1 MIKLII
7 LIILI
12 ILILLFLLKNS
23 EYFNNSQ
30 TMPSTKIIMQEDNGG
45 SPLNKKVIIGN
56 YMDDKLNRDK
66 SNLYIGESLNQHY
79 VTYDTRFYFKINVR
93 ESTDSV
99 LTESYY
105 LNSGQKCPK
114 QLFENECFKSPRK
127 SKYIYESVLLK
138 NNKNDDIYN
147 LDEQGLSGLWN
158 FVRLDDKDALSQ
170 SENIIYYGDTVLLKN
185 IGSRAS
191 YVCICSINER
201 SVKNYGN
208 ISDIYCY
215 NDINDAKDYGKWIII
230 PKYFDNYSISK
241 IIKTNDILKDKNG
254 EKIIERKISSN
265 SSTEQI
271 NIYYDF
277 YENMESD
284 YYDFK
289 KLKDKKIPINID
301 DNFLLIN
308 EIKIDNNY
316 AYLNICK
323 DKDKSLGLNII
334 CNDKNLLK
342 AVGSR
347 NDNKILSNYNDNDF
361 PIYNWSIKPINFDI
375 NVYDTL
381 YVDGSI
387 KLGPKGDQLEITA
400 DMLRYIK
407 SIPFHFEDNICLV
420 DKDSNSETYN
430 KKVCITKDKIEMLN
444 GSRQIN
450 LQSIVP
456 SKPFILYSGPNF
468 TGRELRIGFSYQN
481 LNELP
486 YIGDINEWV
495 NPTDNGK
502 WLSLKIDGPYTAII
516 FSKNNFGYDDISGES
531 DIKRDSTLDP
541 SQLGEILKAAEEED
555 EDEEEEEE
563 KKDES
568 NNGVNIEINTYD
580 QKIKDIVKTNP
591 INKLVSGEGIKNVRD
606 LGNNWVDGIRSMILS
621 HKSAGD
627 NDYYELKCLEK
638 YKLSN
643 QPDIKKD
650 SIKHNNLFT
659 ANYCKPGNSSQN
671 FYFSGDNDSKFVDS
685 NMYDDLDDDHLH
697 FHRHKYDEVHQDLD
711 VDSV

>member
-1 MIKLII
+1 MIKIII

-23 EYFNNSQ
+23 EYFGSETTQ
-30 TMPSTKIIMQEDNGG
+30 TIDVSEG

-56 YMDDKLNRDK
+56 YIDDTFNKDN
-66 SNLYIGESLNQHY
+66 SNLYIGESLNQQY
-79 VTYDTRFYFKINVR
+79 INYDTRFYFKINVR
-93 ESTDSV
+93 KNVDPI

-105 LNSGQKCPK
+105 LNSGHKCPK
-114 QLFENECFKSPRK
+114 QLGDNECFKSPRQ
-127 SKYIYESVLLK
+127 SKYIYETVLLK
-138 NNKNDDIYN
+138 NNLNDDSYN
-147 LDEQGLSGLWN
+147 IDELNQDVSN
-158 FVRLDDKDALSQ
+158 
-170 SENIIYYGDTVLLKN
+170 IYYGDTVLLKN
-185 IGSRAS
+185 IGSRSS

-254 EKIIERKISSN
+254 EKIIDIKMASN
-265 SSTEQI
+265 LTSQSTIQPT
-271 NIYYDF
+271 IYYDF
-277 YENMESD
+277 YRNIESD
-284 YYDFK
+284 YYNFK
-289 KLKDKKIPINID
+289 ELKDKKIPINISD
-301 DNFLLIN
+301 EFLLIN
-308 EIKIDNNY
+308 ENKIDNNY

-323 DKDKSLGLNII
+323 DKDKTLGLNII
-334 CNDKNLLK
+334 CNDKKLLK
-342 AVGSR
+342 VVGSR
-347 NDNKILSNYNDNDF
+347 NDNKILSNYSDNDF
-361 PIYNWSIKPINFDI
+361 PIYNWSIKPINYDV

-407 SIPFHFEDNICLV
+407 SIPFNFDDNICLV
-420 DKDSNSETYN
+420 DKDPLSETYN
-430 KKVCITKDKIEMLN
+430 KKICITKDKIEMLN

-468 TGRELRIGFSYQN
+468 TGRELRIGFSYKK

-516 FSKNNFGYDDISGES
+516 FSKKNYGYDDISGES

-541 SQLGEILKAAEEED
+541 SQLSEILKSGED
-555 EDEEEEEE
+555 SKDKEDKE

-580 QKIKDIVKTNP
+580 QKIKDIVKINP
-591 INKLVSGEGIKNVRD
+591 INKLVSGEGIKNVRE

-643 QPDIKKD
+643 QPDIKSD
-650 SIKHNNLFT
+650 TIKHNNLFT
-659 ANYCKPGNSSQN
+659 ANYCKSGNINQN
-671 FYFSGDNDSKFVDS
+671 FYFSGDNDSKFVESD
-685 NMYDDLDDDHLH
+685 MYDDLDDEHLH
-697 FHRHKYDEVHQDLD
+697 YHRHKYDEVHTELD

>member
-1 MIKLII
+1 MIKIII
-7 LIILI
+7 LVILI

-23 EYFNNSQ
+23 EYFYSETTQ
-30 TMPSTKIIMQEDNGG
+30 TTQTIDVSEG
-45 SPLNKKVIIGN
+45 SPLNKNVIVGN
-56 YMDDKLNRDK
+56 YIDDTFNKDN
-66 SNLYIGESLNQHY
+66 SNLYVGETLNQKY
-79 VTYDTRFYFKINVR
+79 INYDTRFYFKINVVKNV
-93 ESTDSV
+93 DPI
-99 LTESYY
+99 LNESYY
-105 LNSGQKCPK
+105 LNSGHKCPK
-114 QLFENECFKSPRK
+114 QLDENECFKSPRQ
-127 SKYIYESVLLK
+127 SKYIYETVLLK
-138 NNKNDDIYN
+138 NNLNDDSYN
-147 LDEQGLSGLWN
+147 IDEQSQSGLWSFEN
-158 FVRLDDKDALSQ
+158 PDDKDVLIEDES
-170 SENIIYYGDTVLLKN
+170 NIYYGDTVLLKN
-185 IGSRAS
+185 IGSHAS
-191 YVCICSINER
+191 YVCICSINEL
-201 SVKNYGN
+201 SVSNYGN

-215 NDINDAKDYGKWIII
+215 NKRSDAIDYGKWIII
-230 PKYFDNYSISK
+230 PKYFDNYSDTK
-241 IIKTNDILKDKNG
+241 ILKTNNILKDKDGN
-254 EKIIERKISSN
+254 KIIDKTIPYKYTTPSKSIQSN
-265 SSTEQI
+265 

-277 YENMESD
+277 YNNMESD

-289 KLKDKKIPINID
+289 ELKDKKIPINTSD
-301 DNFLLIN
+301 EFLLIN
-308 EIKIDNNY
+308 ENKIDNNY

-323 DKDKSLGLNII
+323 GKTLGLNIK
-334 CNDKNLLK
+334 CNNKNLLK

-361 PIYNWSIKPINFDI
+361 PIYNWSIKPINYDV

-387 KLGPKGDQLEITA
+387 KLGPKGEQLEITA

-407 SIPFHFEDNICLV
+407 SIPYNFEDNICLV

-450 LQSIVP
+450 LKSIVP

-468 TGRELRIGFSYQN
+468 TGRELRIGFSYQK

-516 FSKNNFGYDDISGES
+516 FSKKNFGYDDISGES
-531 DIKRDSTLDP
+531 DVKRDSTLDP
-541 SQLGEILKAAEEED
+541 SQLSEILNSAEEED
-555 EDEEEEEE
+555 GEEATEE

-568 NNGVNIEINTYD
+568 NDGVNIEINTYD
-580 QKIKDIVKTNP
+580 DKIKDIVKTNP
-591 INKLVSGEGIKNVRD
+591 INKLVSGEGIKNVRE

-643 QPDIKKD
+643 QPDIIKD
-650 SIKHNNLFT
+650 TITHNNLFT
-659 ANYCKPGNSSQN
+659 ANYCKAGNINQN
-671 FYFSGDNDSKFVDS
+671 FYFSGDNDSKFVESDI
-685 NMYDDLDDDHLH
+685 YDDLDDEHLH
-697 FHRHKYDEVHQDLD
+697 FHRHKYEDVHQDLD
-711 VDSV
+711 VN